1 MNILF
6 CGDKNIE
13 KGLLIS
19 ILSLVKTCKEPIH
32 FYILTISLDAN
43 GKHYEEIPQ
52 SFIDYLYKYIVNY
65 NKENSIKLFNISE
78 LFLKDNPTT
87 NLKTRFTPCCMLR
100 LYADLVPEIPEKILY
115 LDNDVICRRD
125 ISAFYNS
132 DISKYEVAGV
142 LDYYGSHFFKKN
154 LFAKDYLN
162 SGILLMNMK
171 LIREKNIFQKCRH
184 LCKTKK
190 MLLPDQTAINK
201 VMKKK
206 KYFSH
211 LYNDQRRLHNNTY
224 IQHFTTT
231 FRFIPVF
238 RTVSVKPWDIDRVHS
253 VLKIYEYDGLFG
265 EYELLYNNYVNSL
278 KK

>member
-13 KGLLIS
+13 KGLIIS
-19 ILSLVKTCKEPIH
+19 ILSLVKTCKEPIN
-32 FYILTISLDAN
+32 FYVLTISLEAN
-43 GKHYEEIPQ
+43 NKTYESIPQ
-52 SFIDYLYKYIVNY
+52 DFIYFLRSCITKYNP
-65 NKENSIKLFNISE
+65 ENTIQLFNISE
-78 LFLKDNPTT
+78 LFLKDNPAI

-132 DISKYEVAGV
+132 DISKYEIGGV

-154 LFAKDYLN
+154 LFVKDYLN

-171 LIREKNIFQKCRH
+171 IIREKNLFQKCRD
-184 LCKTKK
+184 LCRTKK
-190 MLLPDQTAINK
+190 MLLPDQTAINL
-201 VMKKK
+201 VTKKK

-211 LYNDQRRLHNNTY
+211 LYNDQRRLHNDTY

-238 RTVSVKPWDIDRVHS
+238 RTVSVKPWDIERVHS

-265 EYELLYNNYVNSL
+265 DYELLYSKYL
-278 KK
+278 KTLN